1 MKKSNH
7 QLKKTLTTLDIFS
20 ISAGAMMSS
29 GLFIL
34 PGLIYAQVGPGIIFA
49 YLLASLFMI
58 PAMLAKTEL
67 ATAMPKAGGAYF
79 FINKSIGPFI
89 GTFSGF
95 TSWFSLALKSSFA
108 LIGIGIFVTPF
119 FPEFSELTIKL
130 IAIFFT
136 IVFTGVNIVGVKT
149 SGKFQNVLVLTLIS
163 LLVFYN
169 LTALPKISMKNLTPI
184 FPNGFS
190 SVIYTSSVIFI
201 SYGGLTK
208 IASMAEEIRNPGKTI
223 PRGMFSAFSVVTVLY
238 LVTLVSTAGI
248 LTVKEFSSSLIPI
261 SDGAA
266 KSTGFIGYLLLSIAA
281 VTAFIT
287 TANAGIMA
295 ASRTPLAMAEDNL
308 LPGFFQRVNPKT
320 GTPIRSILITSFFM
334 ISVIFL
340 LDIEKLVKVASTM
353 MLILFSLNCIAIILM
368 RSSHISTYRPLFKMP
383 LYPYLPIAGSL
394 IYIFL
399 ILDMGSEPL
408 FITGGFFLFSLIWY
422 LLYSRK
428 RAAKDSALI
437 HVVKNI
443 TNKKITSDELDRE
456 LKQILIQRDDIIE
469 DRFDKII
476 SDAKIIDLPENSA
489 HTVNEVFT
497 IISTYFS
504 QRFKKPEQEI
514 LNLLLERE
522 ADSTT
527 VITKGL
533 AIPHII
539 IEGKKDFD
547 ILIIRSKTG
556 IQFPD
561 TVNNPVH
568 QIFALAGTKDERNFH
583 LQALMAI
590 AQIVQNEGFAKDW
603 LTMKDF
609 AELKNLIFLAKRT
622 RQNSI

>member
-1 MKKSNH
+1 
-7 QLKKTLTTLDIFS
+7 
-20 ISAGAMMSS
+20 
-29 GLFIL
+29 
-34 PGLIYAQVGPGIIFA
+34 
-49 YLLASLFMI
+49 
-58 PAMLAKTEL
+58 
-67 ATAMPKAGGAYF
+67 
-79 FINKSIGPFI
+79 
-89 GTFSGF
+89 
-95 TSWFSLALKSSFA
+95 
-108 LIGIGIFVTPF
+108 
-119 FPEFSELTIKL
+119 
-130 IAIFFT
+130 
-136 IVFTGVNIVGVKT
+136 
-149 SGKFQNVLVLTLIS
+149 
-163 LLVFYN
+163 
-169 LTALPKISMKNLTPI
+169 
-184 FPNGFS
+184 
-190 SVIYTSSVIFI
+190 
-201 SYGGLTK
+201 
-208 IASMAEEIRNPGKTI
+208 
-223 PRGMFSAFSVVTVLY
+223 
-238 LVTLVSTAGI
+238 
-248 LTVKEFSSSLIPI
+248 
-261 SDGAA
+261 
-266 KSTGFIGYLLLSIAA
+266 
-281 VTAFIT
+281 
-287 TANAGIMA
+287 
-295 ASRTPLAMAEDNL
+295 
-308 LPGFFQRVNPKT
+308 
-320 GTPIRSILITSFFM
+320 
-334 ISVIFL
+334 
-340 LDIEKLVKVASTM
+340 
-353 MLILFSLNCIAIILM
+353 
-368 RSSHISTYRPLFKMP
+368 MP

>member
-1 MKKSNH
+1 VKKRNH
-7 QLKKTLTTLDIFS
+7 QLRKTLTTLDIFS
-20 ISAGAMMSS
+20 ISAGAMISS

-34 PGLIYAQVGPGIIFA
+34 PGIIYSQVGPGIIFS
-49 YLLASLFMI
+49 YLLASIFMI

-79 FINKSIGPFI
+79 FINKSVGPFI
-89 GTFSGF
+89 GTFSGL
-95 TSWFSLALKSSFA
+95 TSWFSLALKSAFA
-108 LIGIGIFVTPF
+108 LIGIGIFITPY
-119 FPEFSELTIKL
+119 FPESTELTIKI

-136 IVFTGVNIVGVKT
+136 IVFTGVNIIGVKT

-163 LLVFYN
+163 LLLFYN
-169 LTALPKISMKNLTPI
+169 FTALPKISLKNLTPV
-184 FPNGFS
+184 FPYGFS
-190 SVIYTSSVIFI
+190 SIVYTSSVIFI

-208 IASMAEEIRNPGKTI
+208 IASMAEEIKNPGKTI
-223 PRGMFSAFSVVTVLY
+223 PRGMFSAFFVVTVLY

-308 LPGFFQRVNPKT
+308 LPSFFQRVNPKT
-320 GTPIRSILITSFFM
+320 GTPIRSILMTSFFM
-334 ISVIFL
+334 ITVIL
-340 LDIEKLVKVASTM
+340 ILDIEKLVKAASTM
-353 MLILFSLNCIAIILM
+353 MLILFSLNCIAIVLM

-383 LYPYLPIAGSL
+383 LYPYLPIAGSI
-394 IYIFL
+394 IYIYL
-399 ILDMGSEPL
+399 ILDMGKEPL
-408 FITGGFFLFSLIWY
+408 LVSGGFFLFSIIWY

-456 LKQILIQRDDIIE
+456 LKQILIQRDDIVE

-476 SDAKIIDLPENSA
+476 SDAKIIDIAETSE
-489 HTVNEVFT
+489 HTFTDVFT
-497 IISTYFS
+497 LISTHFS
-504 QRFKKPEQEI
+504 QRFKKTEQEI

-527 VITKGL
+527 VIAEGL
-533 AIPHII
+533 AVPHII

-547 ILIIRSKTG
+547 ILILRSKTG
-556 IQFPD
+556 IHFPD

-609 AELKNLIFLAKRT
+609 AELKNLILLAKRT

>member
-1 MKKSNH
+1 M
-7 QLKKTLTTLDIFS
+7 I
-20 ISAGAMMSS
+20 SS

-34 PGLIYAQVGPGIIFA
+34 PGIIYSQVGPGIIFS
-49 YLLASLFMI
+49 YLLASVFMI

-79 FINKSIGPFI
+79 YINKSIGPFI
-89 GTFSGF
+89 GTFSGL
-95 TSWFSLALKSSFA
+95 TSWFSLALKSAFA

-119 FPEFSELTIKL
+119 FPESTEITIKL
-130 IAIFFT
+130 IAVAFT
-136 IVFTGVNIVGVKT
+136 IIFTGLNILGVKA
-149 SGKFQNVLVLTLIS
+149 SGKFQVVLVFILIS
-163 LLVFYN
+163 LLIFYN
-169 LTALPKISMKNLTPI
+169 LAALPQVSIKNLTPML
-184 FPNGFS
+184 PNGFS
-190 SVIYTSSVIFI
+190 SVVYTSSVIFI
-201 SYGGLTK
+201 SFGGLTK
-208 IASMAEEIRNPGKTI
+208 IASVAEEIKDPGRTI
-223 PRGMFSAFSVVTVLY
+223 PRGMFSAFFVVTSLY
-238 LVTLVSTAGI
+238 LITLLSTAGI
-248 LTVKEFSSSLIPI
+248 LTADEFSSSLIPI

-266 KSTGFIGYLLLSIAA
+266 KAAGFTGYILLSIAA

-295 ASRTPLAMAEDNL
+295 ASRTPLAMAEDHL

-320 GTPIRSILITSFFM
+320 GTPIRSIIVTAVFM

-340 LDIEKLVKVASTM
+340 LDIEKLVKAASTM

-368 RSSHISTYRPLFKMP
+368 RESRISTYRPLFKMP
-383 LYPYLPIAGSL
+383 LYPYLPLAGSI
-394 IYIFL
+394 IYIYL
-399 ILDMGSEPL
+399 ILDMGLEPL
-408 FITGGFFLFSLIWY
+408 IITGAFFLFSIIWY

-443 TNKKITSDELDRE
+443 TNKKITSDELDIE
-456 LKQILIQRDDIIE
+456 LKQILIQRDDIVE

-476 SDAKIIDLPENSA
+476 SEAEIIDLPENSIY
-489 HTVNEVFT
+489 TFNDVFS
-497 IISTYFS
+497 IISSYFS
-504 QRFKKPEQEI
+504 QKFNKSEQEI
-514 LNLLLERE
+514 LDLLLERE

-547 ILIIRSKTG
+547 ILILRSKVG
-556 IQFPD
+556 IKFPN
-561 TVNNPVH
+561 TLNNPVH

-603 LTMKDF
+603 LAMKDF
-609 AELKNLIFLAKRT
+609 AELKNLILLAKRA